1 MSTWPAMTLLES
13 IRERAKHVNQRI
25 VFPEGNDSR
34 VFQAA
39 RELAD
44 TGLVKPILLGNETEV
59 AELANQLNVEIAG
72 LDIRDP
78 ANAEDLDEL
87 AEVYFER
94 RRHKGVTPE
103 DARFQARDPLYYGAL
118 MVATGRCDGY
128 VAGAAHTTGD
138 TVRAGITCI
147 GLREGISTVSS
158 FFMMV
163 HPDRAWGEDG
173 ALLYADGA
181 VVPDPN
187 AEQLADIAVSTAEN
201 TRLYLRTTPRVAF
214 LSFSTR
220 GSAKH
225 PLVEKVSA
233 ALNIVRTRHPEL
245 LADGE
250 LQVDAALVPTVA
262 NKKAPDSCLEGRANT
277 LIFPNLDAGNIAY
290 KLTQR
295 LGGAQAIGP
304 ILQGL
309 KKPLNDLSRGCSSE
323 DVINVAAITAL
334 QAAEVKKEE
343 EDV

>member
-1 MSTWPAMTLLES
+1 L
-13 IRERAKHVNQRI
+13 K
-25 VFPEGNDSR
+25 
-34 VFQAA
+34 AA

-44 TGLVKPILLGNETEV
+44 QGIVQPILLGDRVEI
-59 AELANQLNVEIAG
+59 AELANRLSLSGAN

-78 ANAEDLDEL
+78 ATSDNLNDL

-94 RRHKGVTPE
+94 RRHKGVTYE
-103 DARFQARDPLYYGAL
+103 DARTQAIDPLYYGAL
-118 MVATGRCDGY
+118 MVATGLCDGY
-128 VAGAAHTTGD
+128 VAGAVHTTGA

-147 GLREGISTVSS
+147 GLKKGISIVSS

-163 HPDRAWGEDG
+163 HPDRTWGENG

-181 VVPDPN
+181 VVPEPN
-187 AEQLADIAVSTAEN
+187 AEELADIALSTAEN
-201 TRLYLRTTPRVAF
+201 TRIYLRTEPRVAF

-225 PLVEKVSA
+225 PLVEKVVA
-233 ALNIVRTRHPEL
+233 ALEIVKKRHPEL
-245 LADGE
+245 LVDGE
-250 LQVDAALVPTVA
+250 LQADAALVPAVA
-262 NKKAPDSCLEGRANT
+262 NRKAPDSCLEGRANT

-290 KLTQR
+290 KLTER

-309 KKPLNDLSRGCSSE
+309 RKPLNDLSRGCSSE
-323 DVINVAAITAL
+323 DIINVAAITAL

-343 EDV
+343 EEHV